1 VDAHAFQIL
10 CTVVLAL
17 TFGLMWRATPASA
30 RGDFLRDAALIAAG
44 AWLAEE
50 TAILRYAFYRYGD
63 VWWLMLDE
71 VPALVVLIW
80 AVVVLSSRAV
90 VMHLWPAASG
100 WRLALGVGLAV
111 SFDASLIE
119 TVAVDA
125 RLTLGGAL
133 APEPRLWWWSE
144 GGYLEVPLIGMLGWG
159 AYAGAITGAL
169 GWARRPLGA
178 SPARL
183 LLAPF
188 MALGLTH
195 AALVTLWWG
204 GLRFALRGPMT
215 DEAVL
220 GGVVVGLAGLALV
233 LARRRVT
240 GGLRSDVAVPRML
253 AAAVFFVL
261 LAFSSGPRPEALW
274 THLGAVALPWLGLTD
289 WRGLARWRLA

>member
-1 VDAHAFQIL
+1 MDAHTFQIL
-10 CTVVLAL
+10 CTAVLAL
-17 TFGLMWRATPASA
+17 TFGLMWRATRADA
-30 RGDFLRDAALIAAG
+30 RRDFLLDAAVIAAG

-50 TAILRYAFYRYGD
+50 TSILRYDFYRYGD
-63 VWWLMLDE
+63 VWWLMFDE

-80 AVVVLSSRAV
+80 SVVVMSSRAV
-90 VMHLWPAASG
+90 VTHLMPGADS

-125 RLTLGGAL
+125 RLLLDGVP

-159 AYAGAITGAL
+159 AYAGAVTWAL
-169 GWARRPLGA
+169 GWARGRPERAGWG
-178 SPARL
+178 RL
-183 LLAPF
+183 VAPLL
-188 MALGLTH
+188 ALGLTH

-204 GLRFALRGPMT
+204 GLRFVLRGPMPP
-215 DEAVL
+215 EAVI
-220 GGVVVGLAGLALV
+220 GGVVVGVGALACV

-240 GGLRSDVAVPRML
+240 GGLAAEIAVPRML

-261 LAFSSGPRPEALW
+261 LGFSTGPRAGALW

-289 WRGLARWRLA
+289 WRGLARWRPI